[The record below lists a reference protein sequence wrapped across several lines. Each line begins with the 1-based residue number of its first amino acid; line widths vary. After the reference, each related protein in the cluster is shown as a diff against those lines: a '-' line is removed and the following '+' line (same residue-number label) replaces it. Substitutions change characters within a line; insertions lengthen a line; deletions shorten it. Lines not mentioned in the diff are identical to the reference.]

1 MVAISVMAMSVGVLP
16 FMLTKVLLPAFFA
29 RQDARTPMRAAVQ
42 TVFFNIGLTIL
53 LVMPLWKGGVV
64 AAHAGIALATALAGI
79 VNALLLW
86 RSLRKAGLY
95 APEPGWRRLVI
106 QIGAGCILM
115 TVAVLAIRHVA
126 GDWNAMRWQ
135 LRLLWLMAAVA
146 AGAAAYGAGLLL
158 AGLRPKHLREA

>member
-1 MVAISVMAMSVGVLP
+1 
-16 FMLTKVLLPAFFA
+16 
-29 RQDARTPMRAAVQ
+29 
-42 TVFFNIGLTIL
+42 
-53 LVMPLWKGGVV
+53 
-64 AAHAGIALATALAGI
+64 
-79 VNALLLW
+79 
-86 RSLRKAGLY
+86 
-95 APEPGWRRLVI
+95 VI